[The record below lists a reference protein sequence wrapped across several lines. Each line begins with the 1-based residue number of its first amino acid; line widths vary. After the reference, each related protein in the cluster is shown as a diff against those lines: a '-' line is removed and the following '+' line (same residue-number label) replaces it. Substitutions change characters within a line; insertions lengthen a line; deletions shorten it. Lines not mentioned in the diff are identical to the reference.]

1 MIKKILPVAWGVLC
15 FSFCK
20 TLLMLELRINSP
32 CLHLQRHAHYYDY
45 GTAASFRNLY
55 NSEFFFFFGMPEN
68 TLWQGINFQL
78 LSHPS
83 YWMKVTVSIC
93 KMTLLSSLSSLLYSH
108 PPHQGMSQRI
118 WHLGGEGGER
128 QEEIE
133 RGGEEQRWGRPE
145 RWVDQYLRE
154 TWEDVA
160 WPFLSPS
167 LKRRHKKQ
175 SR

>member
-1 MIKKILPVAWGVLC
+1 
-15 FSFCK
+15 
-20 TLLMLELRINSP
+20 
-32 CLHLQRHAHYYDY
+32 
-45 GTAASFRNLY
+45 
-55 NSEFFFFFGMPEN
+55 MPEN

-93 KMTLLSSLSSLLYSH
+93 KMTLLSSLSSLLSSH

-133 RGGEEQRWGRPE
+133 RGGEEQRWGRLE

-160 WPFLSPS
+160 WPFLPVS
-167 LKRRHKKQ
+167 LKRRHKNKTKQ
-175 SR
+175 KTNHVNQRADGAGALAVEDPCGPAVTSHCSSVTNPQLRRAAWRVIWYTTVSYALSWNSIT